1 MKKILNYY
9 LSITFIASLFVVG
22 SCGTEEDQIIDGPTV
37 TATVENN
44 ETTVNVG
51 ESVSFTVNV
60 TAPAGFN
67 TFIVNQ
73 TVGNNATVE
82 FKRESR
88 ASGTTPTTHT
98 YSFSFTPSVAH
109 AGKEIVFDF
118 IAVDDNNPPKE
129 GKYTY
134 TVVVN
139 EQSLVEYQTV
149 LLGGQ
154 ANTTES
160 SFYNALENVKY
171 MYNDAKANPS
181 KVDFLYH
188 YGDTN
193 LNIIASPD
201 DADSRAAWAD
211 IYKLPLTG
219 MDNATRFKRVTTKSY
234 ENINSSAAVVNA
246 YTENANPELSRLTKL
261 NQGEI
266 FVFKLDGGRGG
277 RFGVAK
283 VVSVAGTS
291 GANRTITLSVK
302 IQAVNN

>member
-9 LSITFIASLFVVG
+9 LSLTLIASLFVVAG
-22 SCGTEEDQIIDGPTV
+22 CGTEEDQIIDGPTV
-37 TATVENN
+37 TSTAETN

-51 ESVSFTVNV
+51 EPVSFTVNV

-73 TVGNNATVE
+73 TVGNNETVE
-82 FKRESR
+82 LNRESR
-88 ASGTTPTTHT
+88 ASGTAPTEHSYNFT
-98 YSFSFTPSVAH
+98 FTPAAAD

-118 IAVDDNNPPKE
+118 VAVDDNNPPKE
-129 GKYTY
+129 GKYTH

-139 EQSLVEYQTV
+139 EQPLVEYQTV

-154 ANTTES
+154 SNSTEA

-171 MYNDAKANPS
+171 MYSDAKANPS

-188 YGDTN
+188 YGNTN

-211 IYKLPLTG
+211 LYNMPLTG
-219 MDNATRFKRVTTKSY
+219 MNNATRFKRVTTSSY

-246 YTENANPELSRLTKL
+246 YTENANPELSRLTQL
-261 NQGEI
+261 NQGET

-283 VVSVAGTS
+283 VVAVAGTS
-291 GANRTITLSVK
+291 GADRTITLDVK